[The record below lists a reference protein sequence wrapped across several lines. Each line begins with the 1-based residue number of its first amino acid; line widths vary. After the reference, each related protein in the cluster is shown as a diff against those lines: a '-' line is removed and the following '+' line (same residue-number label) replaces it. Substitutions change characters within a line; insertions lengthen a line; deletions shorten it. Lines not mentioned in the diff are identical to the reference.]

1 MATGKA
7 LDGKPDAGNPHVR
20 FDEGEVASCTAEA
33 SLRRVHCRR
42 QPEGRAS
49 VCAATPR
56 RGSLLYRRNNVS
68 RILAAAFA
76 VALVACL
83 PIAVFAA
90 EWFVSPSGNDSAA
103 GTEAAPFRTLTNAVA
118 RASANDIV
126 TLLPGDHVEGFAT
139 TTVSG
144 NSSKSRVVID
154 KKLTIRSKNGRASR
168 DTTRIVGAWDTTE
181 YADLPWGFGPNAV
194 RCVWIAESGSGTR
207 LEGITFAN
215 GSVPVWNVQGNDIGG
230 GGGVLVYQDST
241 TATIVDC
248 AVVNCQGFN
257 GGGICSTY
265 QSAGRVKVVRTL
277 FKRCRGSKFGQA
289 LRGGAAYNCV
299 FDDNGYTCFK
309 DGTSKVDGSCWRGG
323 AFSYAYAAINCT
335 FVNNKSWGVG
345 GDSIFSGGV
354 YNCLFQKNGEPSG
367 ICTEKVTGPKAGNVL
382 GNAYLYNKFE
392 VISPFDGDYRLT
404 SNADARNAGDATKV
418 ASIPEEFRG
427 TDYYGNPLPSSG
439 SIHAGAVQSA
449 LTGAASGVYIAKWT
463 GDEEGTWFV
472 GGEETPLVNGTWRGA
487 EGWPAAF
494 QMKFVPVEGRALVRY
509 AQGAS
514 PVWPLRDDSVWI
526 TAKRNQVQGVSPVT
540 TANIFYADPVN
551 GSDEAGDG
559 SESNPYKTLNKAVK
573 KTTVSFVVRALPGDY
588 CSATEE
594 YAGEKNRVV
603 VPDTLAGDLRVVAVG
618 GPENT
623 FITGASDPS
632 GASNGTGANAV
643 RCIAVASTNAHYAA
657 FQGFTLRDGRTGPNA
672 TVPSQGAAIYNID
685 SDYNNFDTAL
695 LLDCVV
701 TNCSGNRGATV
712 SGGSAYRCRFYDCK
726 TFNSNGQCLLRYCSI
741 VSSLFVGCGGKSQLF
756 GNTAKGYN
764 CTIYGSVGDMPQSIY
779 NNNGTKGYLYNC
791 VSGRPS
797 GTDIGQEPTDDQLV
811 NTLYCRMAASN
822 PNTFTTAVKEEP
834 LKLMDAAAGDYRLAT
849 DSAGLYLASADYL
862 QSCMDIEG
870 NPYLFDTGTGR
881 YQAGCYATRVGVS
894 LYVDAVNGD
903 DANDGSSEA
912 DAFQTLAAA
921 MAAADYGDTVLALP
935 GTYDSGTMLQT
946 LAQSGGDVE
955 PALRSRVV
963 VKNGVT
969 LASRDGAA
977 ATIIQGAAS
986 TDAGATSGCGEGAV
1000 RGAFLCKNAVLRG
1013 FTVTGGHTLY
1023 GSTSSMT
1030 VNDYGGGVGGYYGA
1044 SATDEEFSGLVE
1056 DCVIT
1061 GNVACRGGGA
1071 LFGTYRNCLFTDN
1084 ALAMDKP
1091 GWAVARS
1098 RLEGCFFSG
1107 NGASGNHSAIYGCD
1121 VVNCTVLGG
1130 QAGNTGVICNES
1142 GYQNR
1147 RAVLNTI
1154 VTTGKI
1160 KANVCTNCLFGS
1172 GVSNIFDSPR
1182 AFGNIVGAALL
1193 DGNGVPLAGSPAIDA
1208 GDNALASDELLAGRD
1223 PAGTRRVLNG
1233 TVDIGAYEYDWGV
1246 PWGRAIGGRR
1256 LVIDDMPSDATLSGG
1271 NELVFGGAEVPVSM
1285 TWNKGVSLASYT
1297 FNAEVTGSGT
1307 LTVTA
1312 NGAEVATLTAADG
1325 AQRLSFNSSLDDNAL
1340 CFAYD
1345 GVETDG
1351 VRLSAFNHQTPF
1363 MLFVR

>member
-1 MATGKA
+1 MNMSKFA
-7 LDGKPDAGNPHVR
+7 LLLAGERTIRPHLAVIA
-20 FDEGEVASCTAEA
+20 VA
-33 SLRRVHCRR
+33 
-42 QPEGRAS
+42 
-49 VCAATPR
+49 AAT
-56 RGSLLYRRNNVS
+56 S
-68 RILAAAFA
+68 AALP
-76 VALVACL
+76 AL
-83 PIAVFAA
+83 AA
-90 EWFVSPSGNDSAA
+90 EWFVSPTGSDAAA
-103 GTEAAPFRTLTNAVA
+103 GTEAAPFQTIQYAVG
-118 RASANDIV
+118 RASANDII
-126 TLLPGDHVEGFAT
+126 TLLPGDYGAEQGT
-139 TTVSG
+139 TNTTVSG
-144 NSSKSRVVID
+144 NTSANRVVID
-154 KKLTIRSKNGRASR
+154 KPLTIRGRDGR
-168 DTTRIVGAWDTTE
+168 DATRIVGAWDTAE
-181 YADLPWGFGPNAV
+181 YSDRPYGFGPNAV
-194 RCVWIAESGSGTR
+194 RCVWIAPAGTGTR
-207 LEGITFAN
+207 LEGITFAD

-241 TATIVDC
+241 RATIVDC

-257 GGGICSTY
+257 GGGICSIY

-299 FDDNGYTCFK
+299 FDDNGFTCFK

-323 AFSYAYAAINCT
+323 AFSYAYAAIHCT

-354 YNCLFQKNGEPSG
+354 YNCLFQKNGEQNG
-367 ICTEKVTGPKAGNVL
+367 ICTDKVTGPKAGNVL
-382 GNAYLYNKFE
+382 GNANLYDKFE

-404 SNADARNAGDATKV
+404 SNADAKDAGDATKV
-418 ASIPEEFRG
+418 SSIPEEFRG
-427 TDYYGNPLPSSG
+427 TDYCGNPLPSSG
-439 SIHAGAVQSA
+439 TVHAGAVQSA

-463 GDEEGTWFV
+463 GDGEGTWFV
-472 GGEETPLVNGTWRGA
+472 GGEEAPLVNGTWRGA

-509 AQGAS
+509 SQGAA

-551 GSDEAGDG
+551 GSDETGDG

-588 CSATEE
+588 CTATEE

-603 VPDTLAGDLRVVAVG
+603 VPDTLNGDLRVVAVG

-657 FQGFTLRDGRTGPNA
+657 FQGFTLRDGRTGPNN

-685 SDYNNFDTAL
+685 SGYNNFDTAF

-712 SGGSAYRCRFYDCK
+712 AGGNVLRCRFYDCK
-726 TFNSNGQCLLRYCSI
+726 TFNSGGQCLLRYCSI

-764 CTIYGSVGDMPQSIY
+764 CTIYGSVGDVPQSIY

-811 NTLYCRMAASN
+811 NTLYCRMVASN

-849 DSAGLYLASADYL
+849 DSAGLYLASTSYL
-862 QSCMDIEG
+862 QSCMDIDG
-870 NPYLFDTGTGR
+870 NPFAFADGR
-881 YQAGCYATRVGVS
+881 YQAGCYALTSRNTI
-894 LYVDAVNGD
+894 YVDAVNGS

-912 DAFQTLAAA
+912 GAFKTLAAA
-921 MAAADYGDTVLALP
+921 MAAADYGDTVIALP
-935 GTYDSGTMLQT
+935 GKYDSGTMVPT
-946 LAQSGGDVE
+946 LAQSGGSVD
-955 PALRSRVV
+955 PALPARVV
-963 VKNGVT
+963 VKPGVT

-977 ATIIQGAAS
+977 STIIQGAAS
-986 TDAGATSGCGEGAV
+986 TDGAAVSGCGAGAV
-1000 RGAFLCKNAVLRG
+1000 RGAFLCKRATLRG
-1013 FTVTGGHTLY
+1013 FTVTDGHTHY
-1023 GSTSSMT
+1023 GSESSMT

-1044 SATDEEFSGLVE
+1044 MATSEEFSALVE
-1056 DCVIT
+1056 DCVLT
-1061 GNVACRGGGA
+1061 DNVACRGGGA
-1071 LFGTYRNCLFTDN
+1071 MFGTFRNCRFTGN
-1084 ALAMDKP
+1084 TLAMDKP
-1091 GWAVARS
+1091 GWAVARA

-1107 NGASGNHSAIYGCD
+1107 NGTSVKHSSIYACD

-1130 QAGNTGVICNES
+1130 QAGNTGIICNENY
-1142 GYQNR
+1142 YQNTR
-1147 RAVLNTI
+1147 TVLNTI
-1154 VTTGKI
+1154 VAGGKI

-1172 GVSNIFDSPR
+1172 GVSNIYDTPR
-1182 AFGNIVGAALL
+1182 TSGIVVGDANL
-1193 DGNGVPLAGSPAIDA
+1193 DANGVPLAGSPAIDA
-1208 GDNALASDELLAGRD
+1208 GDNALASAALLAGFD
-1223 PAGTRRVLNG
+1223 PAGTRRVLNS
-1233 TVDIGAYEYDWGV
+1233 TIDIGAYEYDWGV
-1246 PWGRAIGGRR
+1246 PWGSAIGNRR
-1256 LVIDDMPSDATLSGG
+1256 LVIEDMPSDASLSGG
-1271 NELVFGGAEVPVSM
+1271 NTLVFGGQVSPVAASVPVTM
-1285 TWNKGVSLASYT
+1285 TWTGNGNGASYNFT
-1297 FNAEVTGSGT
+1297 ATVTGAGT
-1307 LTVTA
+1307 LTVSA
-1312 NGAEVATLTAADG
+1312 NGTVLAAVAAADG
-1325 AQRLSFNSSLDDNAL
+1325 AKALKFSSALALNSLV
-1340 CFAYD
+1340 FAYD
-1345 GVETDG
+1345 GAEPNG
-1351 VRLSAFNHQTPF
+1351 VALSGFSNQSPT
-1363 MLFVR
+1363 MLVVR